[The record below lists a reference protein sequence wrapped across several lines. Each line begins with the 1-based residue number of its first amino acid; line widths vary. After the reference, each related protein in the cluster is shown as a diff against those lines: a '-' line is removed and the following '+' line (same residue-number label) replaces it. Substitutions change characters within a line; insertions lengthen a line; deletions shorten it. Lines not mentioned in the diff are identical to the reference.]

1 MNVTVEIR
9 LKTNIS
15 KQGETLLSIEKSKG
29 LVKFKVKLSQ
39 IPLLLQACVGPEAE
53 SEYANHVWWCE
64 ELPSI

>member
-1 MNVTVEIR
+1 MNVKAEIS

-15 KQGETLLSIEKSKG
+15 KQGETLLSIDKRKWFF
-29 LVKFKVKLSQ
+29 KFKVKSSH
-39 IPLLLQACVGPEAE
+39 IPLLLPACAGQEAE